1 MSEVILVRYAEIALK
16 GDNRPIFEAQ
26 LQDNIQEILRFP
38 PEKVQKFHT
47 QYAVCP
53 DEGEMAA
60 ALRSMARVFGVAW
73 YAPARTCASL
83 MTDILATGES
93 IAREVFD
100 PQKSFAVR
108 AQRSDKS
115 LPFTSVDVERA
126 LGNAVIQ
133 AIGAP
138 VNLGEPQQVLYVS
151 ISTEGSYLYTE
162 KFPGPGGLPVGTSGK
177 ALSLISGGIDSIL
190 ASYLVAK
197 RGAQVDFL
205 HFHIFPDQSRVLESK
220 IPDLINR
227 LAAYTLSDKLYL
239 CSYLPFERAALDLEK
254 DDRGYELV
262 LFRRAMVRVAAKLAR
277 RLGYHALVLGD
288 SLGQVASQ
296 TMENIVAVDDAV
308 SIPIFRPLIGM
319 DKREVIDQ
327 VKALGMLRQATAR
340 YKDCCAIIA
349 PHPVTK
355 AYLPVV
361 RKIEKKL
368 SSFEMVKEMAAQ
380 LETME
385 LSRLQSEII

>member
-1 MSEVILVRYAEIALK
+1 
-16 GDNRPIFEAQ
+16 
-26 LQDNIQEILRFP
+26 
-38 PEKVQKFHT
+38 
-47 QYAVCP
+47 
-53 DEGEMAA
+53 MAA

-108 AQRSDKS
+108 AQHSDKS

-205 HFHIFPDQSRVLESK
+205 HFHIFPDQSRVLEFEDSGLDQ
-220 IPDLINR
+220 PAGR
-227 LAAYTLSDKLYL
+227 L
-239 CSYLPFERAALDLEK
+239 
-254 DDRGYELV
+254 
-262 LFRRAMVRVAAKLAR
+262 
-277 RLGYHALVLGD
+277 
-288 SLGQVASQ
+288 
-296 TMENIVAVDDAV
+296 
-308 SIPIFRPLIGM
+308 
-319 DKREVIDQ
+319 
-327 VKALGMLRQATAR
+327 
-340 YKDCCAIIA
+340 
-349 PHPVTK
+349 HPVG
-355 AYLPVV
+355 
-361 RKIEKKL
+361 
-368 SSFEMVKEMAAQ
+368 
-380 LETME
+380 
-385 LSRLQSEII
+385 